1 MGEMIELL
9 ATIVRETRFEDKN
22 IGIFTPAVL
31 RKILRSDKL
40 RGNISSARWAEPKVP
55 EHLLTEFTD
64 QLRQLLSD
72 YLEPETG
79 RIGNGLVDLMGGS
92 PSLEIGAFAKNLIRG
107 AATLGPE
114 RVVKLL
120 FGWIEG
126 EPFHYKAKA
135 LLLGVNIDQPLEL
148 EEGIHLSALPNSPAD
163 IPPHLPP
170 FSMHRGYV
178 DFLRCVVLSI
188 DCKAEPA
195 FYLPLKGESSRKFKH
210 TWANGKIP
218 ELSIDTFCEAL
229 SLACNN
235 HVYWKFFWRDFEG
248 LEELNPGFSGMSH
261 ADVPIWGSGI
271 FLLQEHLEQA
281 REIHLTRSSFVE
293 KSRHLDTTVSR
304 WMKSKRSNA
313 TLADRFIDLR
323 IALEALYLE
332 NDHEGEKR
340 FRLALRGAWHLGAN
354 LAERKKHYET
364 LLNAYSRASRF
375 VHAGEKDVKKQDGDL
390 LAAAQDVCREGILK
404 RLKEKQKPD
413 WNNIILGMFEEIDLA
428 VQNPDFDGLEL

>member
-1 MGEMIELL
+1 MREMIELL
-9 ATIVRETRFEDKN
+9 AAIVQETKFKDRN
-22 IGIFTPAVL
+22 IGTFTPANL
-31 RKILRSDKL
+31 RNIRRSDRL
-40 RGNISSARWAEPKVP
+40 RGSISSARWAEPQVP
-55 EHLLTEFTD
+55 EHLFTQFTE

-92 PSLEIGAFAKNLIRG
+92 PNPEIGAFAKNLIRG

-135 LLLGVNIDQPLEL
+135 LLLGVNIDQPLGL
-148 EEGIHLSALPNSPAD
+148 EEGIHLSPLPNSSAD

-170 FSMHRGYV
+170 ISMRHGYV
-178 DFLRCVVLSI
+178 DFLGCVVLSI

-195 FYLPLKGESSRKFKH
+195 FYLPPKGEFSNKLKH

-271 FLLQEHLEQA
+271 LLLQEHLEQT
-281 REIHLTRSSFVE
+281 REIHLTRSSFGE
-293 KSRHLDTTVSR
+293 KSRHLDTAVSR
-304 WMKSKRSNA
+304 WIKSKRSNA

-332 NDHEGEKR
+332 NDHEGERR
-340 FRLALRGAWHLGAN
+340 FRLAVRGAWHLGAN
-354 LAERKKHYET
+354 LAERRKHYET
-364 LLNAYSRASRF
+364 LLNAYSRASRV
-375 VHAGEKDVKKQDGDL
+375 VHAGEKNVKKEDENL

-404 RLKEKQKPD
+404 RLKENQKPD
-413 WNNIILGMFEEIDLA
+413 WDNMILG
-428 VQNPDFDGLEL
+428 DGSRN